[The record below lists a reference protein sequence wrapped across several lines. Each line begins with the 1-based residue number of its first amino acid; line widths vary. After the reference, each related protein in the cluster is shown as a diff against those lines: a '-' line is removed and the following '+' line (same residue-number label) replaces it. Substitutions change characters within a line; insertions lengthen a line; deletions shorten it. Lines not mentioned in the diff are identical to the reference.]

1 MKPDFKKL
9 GPKYGKSMKELS
21 SRIQAME
28 QEEIN
33 ELEKAGVINFVIDN
47 KDFTIESSDVEILSE
62 DIPGWLVGSEGRI
75 TIALDITIT
84 DTLRKEGIAREMVNR
99 IQNLRKAKDFEI
111 TDRID
116 IKVSSNKLFD
126 EAITEFNQYI
136 SGQVLADSIVIDEG
150 PFEDEIEIDE
160 EKITMS
166 ILKIK

>member
-1 MKPDFKKL
+1 MYFH
-9 GPKYGKSMKELS
+9 
-21 SRIQAME
+21 
-28 QEEIN
+28 
-33 ELEKAGVINFVIDN
+33 
-47 KDFTIESSDVEILSE
+47 SDLRY
-62 DIPGWLVGSEGRI
+62 WLI
-75 TIALDITIT
+75 TACGCFAI
-84 DTLRKEGIAREMVNR
+84 V
-99 IQNLRKAKDFEI
+99 FEI